1 MSKLDTLANKIA
13 EKMMPK
19 MRRMVRE
26 ELDYK
31 LDKIS
36 GGNQVM
42 HDKSTG
48 SSQSRAKRKGSPD
61 AQNVNEQARGG
72 DFSKVAEG
80 MGLKQKFQNIN
91 GDTVVDPNETFEDK
105 DGKVHKMGELMQ
117 DPNAQKVME
126 NVNKDYS
133 NLID

>member
-26 ELDYK
+26 ELDYA
-31 LDKIS
+31 LDNLGSK
-36 GGNQVM
+36 QVM
-42 HDKSTG
+42 HDKSTSK
-48 SSQSRAKRKGSPD
+48 SSATRDK
-61 AQNVNEQARGG
+61 NVNEQAQKG
-72 DFSKVAEG
+72 DYSKVAEG
-80 MGLKQKFQNIN
+80 MGLKQKFQEIN
-91 GDTVVDPNETFEDK
+91 GDTVVDPNDTFEDEN
-105 DGKVHKMGELMQ
+105 GKVHKMGELMQ
-117 DPNAQKVME
+117 DPQAQKVME

>member
-31 LDKIS
+31 LDKMDTK
-36 GGNQVM
+36 QVM
-42 HDKSTG
+42 HDKGGQST
-48 SSQSRAKRKGSPD
+48 QKRSPSGK
-61 AQNVNEQARGG
+61 NVNEQTQKG

-80 MGLKQKFQNIN
+80 MGIKQKFKNIN
-91 GDTVVDPNETFEDK
+91 GDNIVDPNDTFEDEN
-105 DGKVHKMGELMQ
+105 GNTHQMGELMQ
-117 DPNAQKVME
+117 DPNAQKVIE